1 MNEKIEPD
9 RKTVRSRF
17 IHTIQHDWCDDPDQD
32 GLFEIRCLGENRT
45 TVNQQFSTH
54 AINDAIDLVA
64 EMNCLMASTPT
75 RRSTRSTAKLNV
87 LAKEPRTQTS
97 CARILALR
105 TPMMQRGL
113 AGLKQLA
120 ALIKPDLVV
129 QTGSVPCKRY
139 HAYWRLVEPCRDLS
153 MWRQRQADI
162 ARRYGTDQAVVNP
175 SRLMRVAGTVAYP
188 SAAKMA
194 RGYIPELTTLK
205 LGSS

>member
-9 RKTVRSRF
+9 RKTVARF

-32 GLFEIRCLGENRT
+32 GLLEIRCLGENRT

-54 AINDAIDLVA
+54 AINDAIDFVA
-64 EMNCLMASTPT
+64 EMNCL
-75 RRSTRSTAKLNV
+75 KLNTYMTINPINDQ
-87 LAKEPRTQTS
+87 AERSGKGATD
-97 CARILALR
+97 ADILRAHFSFADADDE
-105 TPMMQRGL
+105 RGL

-139 HAYWRLVEPCRDLS
+139 HAYWRLVEPCLDLS
-153 MWRQRQADI
+153 MWRQRQSDI
-162 ARRYGTDQAVVNP
+162 ARRFGTDQAVVNP
-175 SRLMRVAGTVAYP
+175 SRLMRVAGTIAYP
-188 SAAKMA
+188 SAAKIA

>member
-1 MNEKIEPD
+1 MNKEIEPD
-9 RKTVRSRF
+9 RKTVARF
-17 IHTIQHDWCDDPDQD
+17 IHTIQHDWCNDPDQD

-54 AINDAIDLVA
+54 AINDAIDFVA
-64 EMNCLMASTPT
+64 EMNCL
-75 RRSTRSTAKLNV
+75 KLNTYMTINPINDQAERSGKS
-87 LAKEPRTQTS
+87 AKD
-97 CARILALR
+97 ADILRAHFNFADADDE
-105 TPMMQRGL
+105 RGL

-153 MWRQRQADI
+153 MWRQRQSDI
-162 ARRYGTDQAVVNP
+162 ARRFGTDPAVVNP

-188 SAAKMA
+188 NKAKMA
-194 RGYIPELTTLK
+194 RGYINELTTLK
-205 LGSS
+205 LGTK

>member
-9 RKTVRSRF
+9 RKTVARF
-17 IHTIQHDWCDDPDQD
+17 IHTIQHDWCDDPGQD
-32 GLFEIRCLGENRT
+32 GLLEIRCLGENRT

-54 AINDAIDLVA
+54 AINDAIDFVA
-64 EMNCLMASTPT
+64 EMNCL
-75 RRSTRSTAKLNV
+75 KLNTYMTINPINDQ
-87 LAKEPRTQTS
+87 AERSGKSATDTD
-97 CARILALR
+97 ILRAHFNFADADDE
-105 TPMMQRGL
+105 RGL

-120 ALIKPDLVV
+120 KLIRPDLVV

-153 MWRQRQADI
+153 MWRQRQSDI
-162 ARRYGTDQAVVNP
+162 ARRFGTDQAVVNP
-175 SRLMRVAGTVAYP
+175 SRLMRVAGTIAYP
-188 SAAKMA
+188 SAAKIA